1 MTIPDKINSEFPIFG
16 TVAERKPYDI
26 GSGPK
31 LARREQR
38 AGGSPPIICL
48 QAHRTMSLLVKTL
61 ATVPSVGLPPTNSD
75 SSPQR
80 LNIGLLRLH
89 GLAH

>member
-1 MTIPDKINSEFPIFG
+1 MTIPDKTNSEFPIFG

-26 GSGPK
+26 GSGRK

-61 ATVPSVGLPPTNSD
+61 VSDRAFRRPATY
-75 SSPQR
+75 
-80 LNIGLLRLH
+80 
-89 GLAH
+89 